1 MTRLVRFLLINLT
14 GGFALGLAAGF
25 ACMQSGGSA
34 DFFGRQ
40 PLAAIMLLWGFGASF
55 AMGAI
60 GTGLALLQGE

>member
-25 ACMQSGGSA
+25 ACVQSGGNA
-34 DFFGRQ
+34 DLFGQQ
-40 PLAAIMLLWGFGASF
+40 PLATIMLLWGFGASF

-60 GTGLALLQGE
+60 GTGLALLQDE